1 MANIFLNLSGKV
13 EKPVVDTLH
22 ILKKV
27 ADSLGITF
35 FVVGASARDFI
46 LKHQYGIE
54 PRRKT
59 GDMDLGAEVVT
70 WEQFKMLFESLIST
84 GQFSPTP
91 ERQRLRCGTVLV
103 DILPFG
109 PITDEDKKISWPPE
123 HEIIMSMV
131 GFEEAYEHSITVRVS
146 SDPDLDIKLATLP
159 GLAIMKL
166 ISWKEK
172 YPDRK
177 RDAEDLLLI
186 INKYEEAGNFER
198 LYEEDLPLLQ
208 EEGFD
213 TTSAAAR
220 LLGRDMAKISDSKTL
235 LIVKEILDDET
246 KEMSQYKLI
255 SDMMREAGMSD
266 ARFDQILVQLTKLRQ
281 GVIEVTGEKRKPRN
295 NWCRRSESN
304 RHGV

>member
-1 MANIFLNLSGKV
+1 MTSIFLNLSGKI
-13 EKPVVDTLH
+13 EKPIVDTLH
-22 ILKKV
+22 ILKRV
-27 ADSLGITF
+27 ADSLSISF

-46 LKHQYGIE
+46 LKHQYSIE

-59 GDMDLGAEVVT
+59 GDIDLGVEVAS
-70 WEQFKMLFESLIST
+70 WEQFKTLFESLIST

-91 ERQRLRCGTVLV
+91 ERQRLRCGTVLI

-131 GFEEAYEHSITVRVS
+131 GFEEAYEHSITARVS
-146 SDPDLDIKLATLP
+146 SDPDLDIKLASLP
-159 GLAIMKL
+159 SLAIMKL
-166 ISWKEK
+166 VSWKEK

-186 INKYEEAGNFER
+186 MNKYEEAGNSDR
-198 LYEEDLPLLQ
+198 LYGEDLPLLQ

-213 TTSAAAR
+213 TRLAGTR
-220 LLGRDMAKISDSKTL
+220 LLGRDMAKISDPKTF
-235 LIVKEILDDET
+235 LIVKEILDAEIE
-246 KEMSQYKLI
+246 EMSQYKLI

-266 ARFDQILVQLTKLRQ
+266 IRFDRILDQLTKLRE
-281 GVIEVTGEKRKPRN
+281 GFVEVGEKP
-295 NWCRRSESN
+295 
-304 RHGV
+304 

>member
-1 MANIFLNLSGKV
+1 MTNIFLNLSGKI

-22 ILKKV
+22 ILKRV
-27 ADSLGITF
+27 ADSFRITF

-59 GDMDLGAEVVT
+59 GDIDLGVEVAS
-70 WEQFKMLFESLIST
+70 WEQFKALFGSLIST

-91 ERQRLRCGTVLV
+91 ERQRLRCGTVLI

-109 PITDEDKKISWPPE
+109 AITDEDKKISWPPE

-131 GFEEAYEHSITVRVS
+131 GFQEAYEHSITVRVS
-146 SDPDLDIKLATLP
+146 SDPDLDIKLASLP

-166 ISWKEK
+166 VSWKEK

-186 INKYEEAGNFER
+186 MDKYDEAGNSAR

-208 EEGFD
+208 EEDFD
-213 TTSAAAR
+213 ATLAGTR
-220 LLGRDMAKISDSKTL
+220 LLGRDMAKISDSKTF
-235 LIVKEILDDET
+235 LIVKEILDAET
-246 KEMSQYKLI
+246 EEMGEYKLAT
-255 SDMMREAGMSD
+255 DMMREAGMSD
-266 ARFDQILVQLTKLRQ
+266 TRFDEILAQLMKLRQ
-281 GVIEVTGEKRKPRN
+281 GFVEIGEKP
-295 NWCRRSESN
+295 
-304 RHGV
+304 